1 MTKISIVTD
10 TDASLTPELEKKYNI
25 RQVPITVHF
34 DDEVLETNIDIDDA
48 DLFHRIAEEGRLPT
62 TAAPSP
68 GKFAQAFQAAF
79 EQDGADAV
87 ICFAVS
93 SKISGTHDAAMI
105 AAKELMPDKDITV
118 LDTMLCNCN
127 CQQFLIL

>member
-62 TAAPSP
+62 TARQPMRIESALFGCRAPI
-68 GKFAQAFQAAF
+68 GL
-79 EQDGADAV
+79 E
-87 ICFAVS
+87 S
-93 SKISGTHDAAMI
+93 SSRSGRVET
-105 AAKELMPDKDITV
+105 P
-118 LDTMLCNCN
+118 
-127 CQQFLIL
+127 